1 MDHTVEECTRA
12 LLEAIKNSG
21 EYKNFEQAK
30 AQIEGKPEARR
41 KVDEF
46 RKKAYLLQ
54 SSDSSIDLLDEM
66 NRLAFERQELR
77 KNEVVTNYLAS
88 ELALCRMLQRISLE
102 VMNVTDI
109 QIEALKDV
117 ISV

>member
-12 LLEAIKNSG
+12 LLEAIRNSE
-21 EYKNFEQAK
+21 EYKNFEKAK
-30 AQIEGKPEARR
+30 AQIDGKPEERK
-41 KVDEF
+41 KVDDF
-46 RKKAYLLQ
+46 RRKAYLLQ

-77 KNEVVTNYLAS
+77 KDEAVANYLSS
-88 ELALCRMLQRISLE
+88 ELAVCRMLQRISLE
-102 VMNVTDI
+102 VMNVTDF
-109 QIEALKDV
+109 QIEALKDI